1 MKPYFK
7 TTLRHSIRRNPQQD
21 FNKRLCH
28 LRRSLK
34 PLLYLDLSKNV
45 ETVTISV
52 KTVTACTNEHTDR
65 NVVST
70 LPGY

>member
-7 TTLRHSIRRNPQQD
+7 TTLWHNIRRNPLQD

-28 LRRSLK
+28 LRRSFK
-34 PLLYLDLSKNV
+34 PLPYLDLSKNV

-52 KTVTACTNEHTDR
+52 KTVTACM
-65 NVVST
+65 
-70 LPGY
+70 YK